1 MEWKILKLDK
11 AIETTLESDEALE
24 TLLNEVSASHTEGE
38 MVAYFY
44 YMEGLFTELE
54 TSYASNSDMVRVIAN
69 DEHYDR
75 FLAEVSGSVV

>member
-1 MEWKILKLDK
+1 
-11 AIETTLESDEALE
+11 
-24 TLLNEVSASHTEGE
+24 

-54 TSYASNSDMVRVIAN
+54 TSYANSPDMVRVIAN